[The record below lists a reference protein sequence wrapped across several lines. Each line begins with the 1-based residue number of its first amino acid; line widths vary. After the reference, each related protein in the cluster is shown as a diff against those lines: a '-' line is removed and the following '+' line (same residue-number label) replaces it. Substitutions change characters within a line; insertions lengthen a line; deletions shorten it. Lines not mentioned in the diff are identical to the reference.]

1 VQSLSRSWS
10 EEEDRMLIHWVNLCQ
25 QVGLDKKQVFE
36 KTAEKM
42 GKTSSACCERWK
54 QIESTHQETSW
65 ISSKKF
71 PNQWE
76 REQKQL
82 KERIDKLETLIE
94 SQQKQYETLL
104 KENQKLKGDMKFFEM
119 LLLEEYQLLLKI
131 LGKRNHVRIHG
142 F

>member
-10 EEEDRMLIHWVNLCQ
+10 EEEDRKLIHWVTLCQ
-25 QVGLDKKQVFE
+25 KVGLAKKQVFE
-36 KTAEKM
+36 KTAEKI
-42 GKTSSACCERWK
+42 GKTPNSCYERWK
-54 QIESTHQETSW
+54 QIQSAPRETSW

-71 PNQWE
+71 RNQWE

-82 KERIDKLETLIE
+82 TERIDKLEKLVE

-119 LLLEEYQLLLKI
+119 MLLEEYHLLLEL
-131 LGKRNHVRIHG
+131 LGKRNHARIHD